1 MATEGSPLASK
12 VNPPGPGN
20 YELPSFPNDHPASH
34 VCSAAK
40 FSMGRGRN
48 EPAKRTDAADPGKY
62 HPNVAATMGRSAAW
76 GFGSAKR
83 MLSEPSKHKTPGPT
97 IGQIDN
103 PNYFRSPRYGF
114 GTTERQFGATDKDS
128 KDAKRPG
135 PGQHNPNIDATS
147 KMNSVP
153 SYTAAPRRELTMNS
167 KLPGPGSYS
176 VMSSTTQTWSSSP
189 RFKFGTATRTTKER
203 RGPPGPGQYSVV
215 NMTKTGHA
223 SVGDSA
229 PKWSMTGR
237 PSFKIAKDTC

>member
-1 MATEGSPLASK
+1 MAEGAPLTNK

-34 VCSAAK
+34 VAHAAK
-40 FSMGRGRN
+40 YSMGRGRD
-48 EPAKRTDAADPGKY
+48 EPAKRTDGADPGKY
-62 HPNVAATMGRSAAW
+62 HPNVAFTMKGSAAW
-76 GFGSAKR
+76 RFGSAKR
-83 MLSEPSKHKTPGPT
+83 MLSEPSGTQKTPGPV

-114 GTTERQFGATDKDS
+114 GTMERQFGS
-128 KDAKRPG
+128 EVKDAKDTKRPG

-153 SYTAAPRRELTMNS
+153 AYTASPRRDVNMNS

-176 VMSSTTQTWSSSP
+176 VMSSAAQTWSSSP
-189 RFKFGTATRTTKER
+189 RFKFGTAARNMKDR
-203 RGPPGPGQYSVV
+203 RGPPGPGQYSVAG
-215 NMTKTGHA
+215 MTKTGG
-223 SVGDSA
+223 GDAA

-237 PSFKIAKDTC
+237 APFKIAKDTC